1 MQSAWEAGSWR
12 VKSTSAIDSAP
23 QPRSS
28 VRWVF
33 VLALAACWAA
43 AIMPAPAEE
52 PHRPRSFAIQG
63 AKLVP
68 VSGPAIDNG
77 TIVLEDGLITA
88 IGREVNIPPAAWVI
102 EGKGLTVYPGLIDAM
117 SSVGFPEP
125 TGRGRRGPAG
135 PPGNQAEL
143 PISAGPEDRP
153 ATTTWRLA
161 ADIFSSTAERI
172 QSWREAGFTS
182 AVVAPMDGIFP
193 GQAALM
199 NLAGERASEM
209 VIQPQAALIVNIG
222 YSGGYRGFPNSLLGH
237 VAYVRQLFLDAE
249 QYRMA
254 WAIYHADPRG
264 LARPAYDRTLEP
276 LLPALSEGRPVLYP
290 GNLAKEIHRA
300 LDISKELNFPLIVYG
315 AQEGYEVAETLAQRK
330 VPVVVNL
337 EWPEKERDTDPEEE
351 ESLRVLRLRD
361 RAPGTPAAFEK
372 AGVKFAFSSGGIRA
386 ANQILPNVRA
396 AIEKGLSPEGALRA
410 LTLSA
415 AEIYGVDNRLGSLDT
430 GKIANLL
437 VTEGDLL
444 AEKPKLK
451 MVFVDG
457 RKYEIRAPRE
467 EEKPEE
473 NEKEGE
479 TP

>member
-1 MQSAWEAGSWR
+1 M
-12 VKSTSAIDSAP
+12 KSTSAIDSAP
-23 QPRSS
+23 QPRSGW
-28 VRWVF
+28 RWAF
-33 VLALAACWAA
+33 VLALAVCWAA
-43 AIMPAPAEE
+43 ASPASAQE

-63 AKLVP
+63 AQLVP
-68 VSGPAIDNG
+68 VSGPAVDDG

-88 IGREVNIPPAAWVI
+88 IGREVKIPPAAWVI

-117 SSVGFPEP
+117 SGVGLPDP
-125 TGRGRRGPAG
+125 AGRARRASGG
-135 PPGNQAEL
+135 PPGNQGEL

-161 ADIFSSTAERI
+161 ADVFNPTAERI

-193 GQAALM
+193 GQAAVM
-199 NLAGERASEM
+199 NLAGARLSEM
-209 VIQPQAALIVNIG
+209 VIQPQAALIVNIE
-222 YSGGYRGFPNSLLGH
+222 YAGGYRGFPISLLGH
-237 VAYVRQLFLDAE
+237 ISYIKQIFLDAE
-249 QYRMA
+249 QYRRA
-254 WAIYHADPRG
+254 WAVYRADPRG

-276 LLPALSEGRPVLYP
+276 LLLALSEGRPVLYP

-300 LDISKELNFPLIVYG
+300 LDVSKELNFPLILYG
-315 AQEGYEVAETLAQRK
+315 AHEGYEVAETLAKRN
-330 VPVVVNL
+330 VAVLVNL
-337 EWPEKERDTDPEEE
+337 EWPEKERDTDPEGEE
-351 ESLRVLRLRD
+351 PLRVLRLRD

-372 AGVKFAFSSGGIRA
+372 AGVKFAFYSGGIRA
-386 ANQILPNVRA
+386 AGQILPKVRA
-396 AIEKGLSPEGALRA
+396 AIERGLSPEAALRA

-437 VTEGDLL
+437 VTEGDLF

-451 MVFVDG
+451 TVFVDG
-457 RKYEIRAPRE
+457 QKYEIRAPRDE
-467 EEKPEE
+467 TPEE
-473 NEKEGE
+473 NEKKGE

>member
-1 MQSAWEAGSWR
+1 M
-12 VKSTSAIDSAP
+12 KSRSAIDSARR
-23 QPRSS
+23 QRTSC
-28 VRWVF
+28 RWVF
-33 VLALAACWAA
+33 VLALALCRAA
-43 AIMPAPAEE
+43 ASPAAAEE

-68 VSGPAIDNG
+68 VSGPAVDNG

-88 IGREVNIPPAAWVI
+88 IGRDVKIPPAAWVI

-117 SSVGFPEP
+117 SSVGLPESA
-125 TGRGRRGPAG
+125 GRGRRGSGG
-135 PPGNQAEL
+135 PPGNQGEM

-161 ADIFSSTAERI
+161 ADVFNATADRVK
-172 QSWREAGFTS
+172 SWREAGFTS

-193 GQAALM
+193 GQAAVM
-199 NLAGERASEM
+199 NLAGERTSEM
-209 VIQPQAALIVNIG
+209 VIQPQCALLVNLD

-237 VAYVRQLFLDAE
+237 IAYVKQVFLDAE

-254 WAIYHADPRG
+254 WAVYRADPRG

-276 LLPALSEGRPVLYP
+276 LLLTLSEGRAVLYP
-290 GNLAKEIHRA
+290 ANLAKEIHRA
-300 LDISKELNFPLIVYG
+300 LDVSKELNFPLIVYG
-315 AQEGYEVAETLAQRK
+315 AHEGYEVAKTLARRN
-330 VPVVVNL
+330 VPAMVNL
-337 EWPEKERDTDPEEE
+337 EWPEKEQDGDPEEE
-351 ESLRVLRLRD
+351 EPLRVLRLRD
-361 RAPGTPAAFEK
+361 RAPETPAAFEK
-372 AGVKFAFSSGGIRA
+372 AGVKFAFYTGGIRA
-386 ANQILPNVRA
+386 AGEILPKVRA
-396 AIEKGLSPEGALRA
+396 AIEKGLSSEAALRA

-415 AEIYGVDNRLGSLDT
+415 AEIYGVDNRLGSLGT

-437 VTEGDLL
+437 VTEGDLF

-457 RKYEIRAPRE
+457 QKHEIRATPE
-467 EEKPEE
+467 EEPEE
-473 NEKEGE
+473 KEKEGE